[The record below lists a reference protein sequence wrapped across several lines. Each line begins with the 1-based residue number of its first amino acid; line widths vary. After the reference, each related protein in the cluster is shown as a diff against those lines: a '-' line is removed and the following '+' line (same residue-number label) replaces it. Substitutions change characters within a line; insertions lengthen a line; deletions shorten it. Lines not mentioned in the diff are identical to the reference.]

1 MTVNDSSRLK
11 NRWRPA
17 KPRWRHWLDAGRC
30 RRKHGSAI
38 RSWHLALLAVAI
50 GLAASLDARGLAAAS
65 AAEPSAGGDASKVEI
80 GVAYGTEKRSWLE
93 WAVKEFSAS
102 PEGRAVQI
110 NLLPFGSMEAARAIL
125 DGDEKIHVWSPA
137 SSIYRDTFLR
147 GWEAKHSGKAIVK
160 EEQLAFTPMVIVMWK
175 SRYQA
180 YATRCPE
187 VSLRTFTFAMHAK
200 TGWGRIADRPEWGCF
215 KFGHTHPL
223 QSNSGLMTLIV
234 LAYEFHRKTS
244 DLAGSDI
251 MSAAFLEHLERFQSG
266 VTGLSNSTGNMM
278 EEMLTKGPSG
288 YDALMVYEA
297 VAIDFFKKAEGR
309 WEDLQVIYP
318 EYNLWN
324 DNPYYVLHVPWSSP
338 AQEKAAE
345 TFLKFL
351 MSEPA
356 QVKALEHGFRPGNPA
371 VPIRGPASPFVRYA
385 NSGLKVE
392 IPDVCEV
399 PSPQVIEGLLQA
411 WTGKAV
417 PR

>member
-1 MTVNDSSRLK
+1 M
-11 NRWRPA
+11 
-17 KPRWRHWLDAGRC
+17 
-30 RRKHGSAI
+30 GS
-38 RSWHLALLAVAI
+38 
-50 GLAASLDARGLAAAS
+50 
-65 AAEPSAGGDASKVEI
+65 E
-80 GVAYGTEKRSWLE
+80 
-93 WAVKEFSAS
+93 
-102 PEGRAVQI
+102 
-110 NLLPFGSMEAARAIL
+110 EAAHAIL
-125 DGDEKIHVWSPA
+125 DADRRIHVWSPA
-137 SSIYRDTFLR
+137 SGLYGLIFRRD
-147 GWEAKHSGKAIVK
+147 WEAKGRGSPFAKQEK
-160 EEQLAFTPMVIVMWK
+160 LALTPMVIVMWK
-175 SRYQA
+175 SRYEA
-180 YATRCPE
+180 YVARCPE

-200 TGWGRIADRPEWGCF
+200 TGWGRIAGKPEWGHF

-234 LAYEFHRKTS
+234 LAYEFHRKTAE
-244 DLAGSDI
+244 LTGSDI

-278 EEMLTKGPSG
+278 EEMLTKGPTS

-309 WEDLQVIYP
+309 WEDLQIIYP

-356 QVKALEHGFRPGNPA
+356 QVKALEHGFRPGNPS
-371 VPIRGPASPFVRYA
+371 VPIRGPASPFGRYA
-385 NSGLKVE
+385 GSGLRVE

-399 PSPQVIEGLLQA
+399 PAPQVIEGLLQA

>member
-1 MTVNDSSRLK
+1 VRA
-11 NRWRPA
+11 RVA
-17 KPRWRHWLDAGRC
+17 
-30 RRKHGSAI
+30 
-38 RSWHLALLAVAI
+38 RSVTSTILWAFAVA
-50 GLAASLDARGLAAAS
+50 AAVLLGAAGPAAS
-65 AAEPSAGGDASKVEI
+65 ADESSGGAEARGVEI

-93 WAVKEFSAS
+93 WAAKQFGESQ
-102 PEGRAVQI
+102 EGQGIRV

-125 DGDEKIHVWSPA
+125 GGDEKIHVWAPA
-137 SSIYRDTFLR
+137 SSLYRDAFLR
-147 GWEAKHSGKAIVK
+147 DWEAKHPGRAIVK

-175 SRYQA
+175 SRYEA
-180 YATRCPE
+180 YAARCPE
-187 VSLRTFTFAMHAK
+187 VSLRTITFAMHAK
-200 TGWGRIADRPEWGCF
+200 TGWGRIAERPEWGHF
-215 KFGHTHPL
+215 KFGHTHPM

-234 LAYEFHRKTS
+234 LAYEFHRKTAE
-244 DLAGSDI
+244 LAGSDI
-251 MSAAFLEHLERFQSG
+251 MSAVFLEHLERFQSG

-278 EEMLTKGPSG
+278 EEMLTKGPSS

-309 WEDLQVIYP
+309 WEDLQIIYP

-351 MSEPA
+351 MSQPA
-356 QVKALEHGFRPGNPA
+356 QAKALEHGFRPGNPA
-371 VPIRGPASPFVRYA
+371 VPIRGPASPFGRYA
-385 NSGLKVE
+385 GSGLKVE

-399 PSPQVIEGLLQA
+399 PGPQVIEGLLQA
-411 WTGKAV
+411 WTRKAV